1 MCGADCGAACCGG
14 EQGPKCA
21 AVCRR
26 PPHLAAHFK
35 RHGRPSRLP
44 AAPLCR
50 QKGLQLCL
58 SNVGGGAVAARRK
71 AVAARAPGV
80 RSPAAPSRRTCDA
93 IGTICCGCSAPMRCW
108 ESSGSRL
115 IEPCRAEWACSP
127 VHDAGQLRSLQ
138 LTACQAEM
146 AGMEPRPAGRSCHGA
161 QGGRQVSACRLDTW
175 TADRWWLGERWQSA
189 GEAAERAAA
198 WSRCAPLAPCKW
210 PALAVSGE
218 RSPGCCRTALAAAAV
233 AAPPAPW
240 RRRLTAPDCM
250 CCPAALQG
258 DCRQL
263 TPWQEVAPASGTCAA
278 ATWLTELAACSGP
291 GARRRSSCCSQQQQ
305 PQPRCVGVRATQA
318 ARFAFFLSSAL
329 GVACARRVQQQA
341 CNGTKPASR
350 LPWLQE
356 ASSICIPARLP
367 VAGKKRSLLQ
377 LPHALPLRAT
387 RRCSRACPL
396 ASPTATR

>member
-1 MCGADCGAACCGG
+1 MLLAAAVNR
-14 EQGPKCA
+14 GPNVRLCA
-21 AVCRR
+21 AGLRTSL
-26 PPHLAAHFK
+26 PTSSGMAA
-35 RHGRPSRLP
+35 RHGFRRLLS
-44 AAPLCR
+44 AGR
-50 QKGLQLCL
+50 RVQLCL
-58 SNVGGGAVAARRK
+58 SNVGGGTAAARRK

-146 AGMEPRPAGRSCHGA
+146 AGMEPRPAGGSCHGA

-175 TADRWWLGERWQSA
+175 TADRWWLGERWQPA

-218 RSPGCCRTALAAAAV
+218 RSPGCCRTTLAATAAAA
-233 AAPPAPW
+233 AAASAL
-240 RRRLTAPDCM
+240 RRRLTAPGCIRR
-250 CCPAALQG
+250 PAALQG

-263 TPWQEVAPASGTCAA
+263 APWQGGAPAAGIYSAA
-278 ATWLTELAACSGP
+278 SWLAELAACSGP
-291 GARRRSSCCSQQQQ
+291 GARRRSSCCSQQRR
-305 PQPRCVGVRATQA
+305 PLPRCVCSDHSRRLLCIWVFKCIGRGMRTSWPA
-318 ARFAFFLSSAL
+318 A
-329 GVACARRVQQQA
+329 GMQ
-341 CNGTKPASR
+341 
-350 LPWLQE
+350 W
-356 ASSICIPARLP
+356 
-367 VAGKKRSLLQ
+367 
-377 LPHALPLRAT
+377 H
-387 RRCSRACPL
+387 
-396 ASPTATR
+396 